1 MSMLV
6 KRAQA
11 SAEAGFT
18 LIELMIVI
26 AIIGILAAIAIP
38 QYEKY
43 ISTAQ
48 ANDAASNFHSAVDA
62 YTAATAAAQAGQIT
76 TVAIAR
82 GTTPT
87 TKQTAPTLNPSAPDP
102 LPGAATGK
110 NYAYQAGGVGAT
122 IGTVYVSKASAGTAP
137 VAGVV
142 NPSDSGYYTIS
153 IPLTGVAGTNQTAAS
168 DTAGM
173 INKAYPGACTAG
185 VPATALTIPF
195 SGSCDVYVTTTGTIT
210 TLKP

>member
-6 KRAQA
+6 KKAQA
-11 SAEAGFT
+11 RAEAGFT

-76 TVAIAR
+76 TVAITR
-82 GTTPT
+82 GTTPGT
-87 TKQTAPTLNPSAPDP
+87 GQTAPTLNPMSPNP
-102 LPGAATGK
+102 LPGAKAAT
-110 NYAYQAGGVGAT
+110 NYAYQAGTVGAT
-122 IGTVYVSKASAGTAP
+122 IGTVYVSAASAGTTP

-153 IPLTGVAGTNQTAAS
+153 IPLTGTPGTNQTAAD

-185 VPATALTIPF
+185 ATTTALTTPF
-195 SGSCDVYVTTTGTIT
+195 KGDCNVYVTTTGTVV